1 MTSMASLQRRA
12 GVRMDRVA
20 AAASAVTLA
29 VVAAMGGAPPKQM
42 HDLVWVS
49 FWFLLFDTLTG
60 VWAAAMEGKARS
72 GLVIRKLV
80 SKLVQY
86 SIALVLAMG
95 VGALA
100 DTWALAMAAF
110 GAVIS
115 IETMSLIENMVR
127 LEKTGVKMGPFKP
140 ILDRVSKYLAVAQ
153 VDEEK
158 KP

>member
-1 MTSMASLQRRA
+1 
-12 GVRMDRVA
+12 MDRVGG
-20 AAASAVTLA
+20 AASALMLA
-29 VVAAMGGAPPKQM
+29 VVTAMGGPAPQQM

-49 FWFLLFDTLTG
+49 FWFVLMDTLTG
-60 VWAAAMEGKARS
+60 VWAAALEGRARS

-80 SKLVQY
+80 GKLVQY
-86 SIALVLAMG
+86 SIAVVLAMG
-95 VGALA
+95 VGALV
-100 DTWALAMAAF
+100 DTWGLAMAAF

-127 LEKTGVKMGPFKP
+127 LEKTGVNMGPFKP
-140 ILDRVSKYLAVAQ
+140 LLDRVSKYLAVAQ